1 MRNKTPTKDKDYITD
16 KILSRIQSS
25 NIQIYNQDQGK
36 MIVET
41 KKKKLCCDSCLQ
53 QDVKFLPNSDIQK
66 NNKLQNDRTVKEL
79 YQNGI
84 KHYKLGYFNLDSIS
98 IQYDGKY
105 ERLRLDHFEVVQKL
119 LFHLKLKE
127 KFQSNIK
134 SVLFKIEQN
143 IRDNHNSL
151 NSLLQQEIPFRD
163 QLEKIQ
169 KYNQAVIALCVSQE
183 SDTYFDD
190 ENQHSQINYQ
200 IAINEQ
206 ERMISRLK
214 TQVQH
219 QNVLIHR
226 IQQSVNEPMLGV
238 AGLLNQVGQFKQ
250 KIEELNK
257 EIENKNNELIQEQF
271 QLQAVHSILDKIKN
285 LLQKYPTLFRDIT
298 ANNIINI
305 KEFQYDLEQLYLLY
319 SQGKQYEMNM
329 NALQN
334 QYDNLF
340 KELQDEK
347 INQSKIKQE
356 AYNKDPKLKKIIE
369 DLSRLILSKDPNGM
383 SNELRELIKEL
394 YLKNHQDVI
403 QDQERQIQALKDQ
416 VNQIGIEY
424 ENFRTSV
431 RHSDNKAPYFEED
444 QYTQSLFTQAQAIEQ
459 CLLKIK

>member
-1 MRNKTPTKDKDYITD
+1 MRNKTPTKDYITD

-41 KKKKLCCDSCLQ
+41 KKKKLCCESCLQ
-53 QDVKFLPNSDIQK
+53 QDVKFLPNSEIQK

-79 YQNGI
+79 YQNGV
-84 KHYKLGYFNLDSIS
+84 KHYKLGYFNLDPIS

-119 LFHLKLKE
+119 LFHLKFKE

-134 SVLFKIEQN
+134 NVLFKIEQN

-163 QLEKIQ
+163 QLEKVQ

-183 SDTYFDD
+183 SDTFFDD
-190 ENQHSQINYQ
+190 ESQQCNINYQ

-206 ERMISRLK
+206 ERTISRLK

-219 QNVLIHR
+219 QNVLLHK
-226 IQQSVNEPMLGV
+226 IQQSINEPMLGV

-271 QLQAVHSILDKIKN
+271 QLQTVHSILDKIKK
-285 LLQKYPTLFRDIT
+285 LLQKYPTLFREIT

-319 SQGKQYEMNM
+319 SQGKQYEKNM
-329 NALQN
+329 AALQN
-334 QYDNLF
+334 QYDSLF

-347 INQSKIKQE
+347 INQSKMVKQE
-356 AYNKDPKLKKIIE
+356 SYNKDPKLKKIIE

-403 QDQERQIQALKDQ
+403 QDQERQIQMLKDQ

-431 RHSDNKAPYFEED
+431 RHPEKAPYFEED
-444 QYTQSLFTQAQAIEQ
+444 QYTQSLFTQAQALEQ
-459 CLLKIK
+459 VLLKIK

>member
-1 MRNKTPTKDKDYITD
+1 
-16 KILSRIQSS
+16 
-25 NIQIYNQDQGK
+25 

-41 KKKKLCCDSCLQ
+41 KKKKLCCESCLQ
-53 QDVKFLPNSDIQK
+53 QDVKFLPPSEIQK
-66 NNKLQNDRTVKEL
+66 NNKLQNDKAVKEL
-79 YQNGI
+79 YQNGV
-84 KHYKLGYFNLDSIS
+84 KHYKLGYFNLDPIS

-134 SVLFKIEQN
+134 NVLFKIEQN

-151 NSLLQQEIPFRD
+151 NQLLQQEVPFRD
-163 QLEKIQ
+163 QLEKVQ

-190 ENQHSQINYQ
+190 ENQQCQINYQ

-206 ERMISRLK
+206 ERTISRLK

-219 QNVLIHR
+219 QNVLIHK
-226 IQQSVNEPMLGV
+226 IQQSINEPMLGV

-250 KIEELNK
+250 RIEELNT
-257 EIENKNNELIQEQF
+257 EIENKNNELVQEQF
-271 QLQAVHSILDKIKN
+271 QLQTVHSILDKIKN
-285 LLQKYPTLFRDIT
+285 LLQKYPSLFREIT

-319 SQGKQYEMNM
+319 SQGKQYEKNM
-329 NALQN
+329 AALQN
-334 QYDNLF
+334 QYDSLF

-347 INQSKIKQE
+347 INQSKMVKQE
-356 AYNKDPKLKKIIE
+356 SYNKDPKLKKIIE

-383 SNELRELIKEL
+383 SNELRDLIKDL

-403 QDQERQIQALKDQ
+403 QDQERQIQLLKNQ

-431 RHSDNKAPYFEED
+431 RHSDKPPYFEED
-444 QYTQSLFTQAQAIEQ
+444 QYTQSLYTQAQALEQ
-459 CLLKIK
+459 VLLKIK